1 MLKQKL
7 NGRRPLFYLLVSR
20 VPGHL
25 DLFAIGFDNRVRSTF
40 WSEAT
45 GWSSHWF
52 QLPGG
57 TTFDHTTRQISA
69 LARAAGT
76 LDLFAIRSDDS
87 VWTMFW
93 PAA

>member
-52 QLPGG
+52 
-57 TTFDHTTRQISA
+57 
-69 LARAAGT
+69 
-76 LDLFAIRSDDS
+76 
-87 VWTMFW
+87 
-93 PAA
+93 